1 MSDQMVGNVSLKKR
15 VRGWMMFDWATQ
27 PFYTLGLTFI
37 FGPYFAVVA
46 ADYFMST
53 GIDEKSANAQAQSM
67 WSLGQGVA
75 GVFIAIAGVI
85 IGAYADSTGRR
96 MPWMIGFSIIY
107 VIGSWSL
114 WYMLPDGSALWFSLI
129 MFSLAFIAGEFML
142 IFTNAIL
149 PSLGDDDEIGKISG
163 SGAAIGYWGGF
174 VAFVIM
180 FALFVESEAG
190 GNTMAGLTPAFGFLD
205 SEMREGTRFV
215 GPFIA
220 IWFMIFMIP
229 YFRNVKESS
238 KPNRDGGIGKAMSDL
253 WTSLRN
259 VYHRK
264 SLFSF
269 LISSM
274 LYRDAL
280 NGLYAFGGVYA
291 ALVLG
296 WTTMQLG
303 IFGIISIITAAVATQ
318 ISGRFDARLGP
329 RPVITFHIW
338 VLIVVCLVIIGM
350 SRTSFWGIALPEG
363 SGLPDIVFM
372 ICGACIGGSGGGIY
386 AASRSMMVRHTHPA
400 RPTEAFGLFAL
411 SGKATAFL
419 APTLIG
425 LFTILFNDARLGFS
439 PVVGLFILGMIL
451 LRWVQPDGDRAE
463 WSKSS
468 IPAP

>member
-1 MSDQMVGNVSLKKR
+1 MF
-15 VRGWMMFDWATQ
+15 GWMMFDWATQ

-46 ADYFMST
+46 AEHFMSM
-53 GIDEKSANAQAQSM
+53 GIDEKTADAQAQSM

-75 GVFIAIAGVI
+75 GLFIAFAGVV

-107 VIGSWSL
+107 VVASWLL
-114 WYMLPDGSALWFSLI
+114 WYMVPDGSALWFGLI
-129 MFSLAFIAGEFML
+129 VFSIGFIAAEFML

-149 PSLGDDDEIGKISG
+149 PSLGGEKEVGKISG

-174 VAFVIM
+174 VAFLIM
-180 FALFVESEAG
+180 FALLVESEPG
-190 GNTMAGLTPAFGFLD
+190 GNTMAGLSPGLGTLN
-205 SEMREGTRFV
+205 SMEREGTRLV

-220 IWFMIFMIP
+220 IWFIIFMVP
-229 YFRNVKESS
+229 YFLFVREKKEL
-238 KPNRDGGIGKAMSDL
+238 NRTGGISSTMSDL
-253 WTSLRN
+253 WTSLQDVVKRP
-259 VYHRK
+259 
-264 SLFSF
+264 SLFTF
-269 LISSM
+269 LGSSM

-280 NGLYAFGGVYA
+280 NGLYTFGGVYA

-296 WTTMQLG
+296 WSTMQLG

-318 ISGRFDARLGP
+318 VSGRLDARLGP
-329 RPVITFHIW
+329 RPVIKFHIW
-338 VLIVVCLVIIGM
+338 VLITVCLVIIGM
-350 SRTSFWGIALPEG
+350 SRTSFWGIPLAEG
-363 SGLPDIVFM
+363 SNMPDIMFM
-372 ICGACIGGSGGGIY
+372 ICGAAIGGSGGGIY
-386 AASRSMMVRHTHPA
+386 AASRSMMVRHTHPE

-425 LFTILFNDARLGFS
+425 LFTILLNDARLGFS
-439 PVVGLFILGMIL
+439 PVVGLFVLGMIL
-451 LRWVQPDGDRAE
+451 LQWVNPNGDRAE